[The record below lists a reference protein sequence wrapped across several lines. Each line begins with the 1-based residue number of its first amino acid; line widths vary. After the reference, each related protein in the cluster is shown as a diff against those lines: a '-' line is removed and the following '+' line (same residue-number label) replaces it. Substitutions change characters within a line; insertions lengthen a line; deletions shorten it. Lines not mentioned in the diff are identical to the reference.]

1 MADKDQSQR
10 LMITKIVCENF
21 KSYAGIVELGP
32 FNKCFTAIVGPNG
45 SGKSNVIDSMLFVFG
60 YRARRIRSKTVSVLI
75 HNSDQHQDVQSCTV
89 SVHFQKIIDD
99 ESAGDD
105 GYTVVPGSQFIVSR
119 TAFKDNSSHYRLNG
133 RKVPFKDIASLLREC
148 GIDLDHNRFLILQG
162 EVEQIALMKPK
173 ALTEHDE
180 GMLEFLEDIIGTSQY
195 KDPIAE
201 LWDKVENLNEIRGQ
215 KLNRTRAAEKEVES
229 LKDAKDEAEHYLSL
243 KKEAALKQYTLY
255 ERYKYDCS
263 QLEAKAKEKETELS
277 DRIKEV
283 DGSGKKYREGKE
295 DKLKEQK
302 KLYKEYDKLC
312 KSNDKLK
319 SELTACEQRDT
330 RLRQDLKNGS
340 SQLKKTRKLLEKEK
354 EKLQDFEATPERSER
369 EIKESET
376 KLKILRKRK
385 GEEEEKMSAVMAS
398 LKDDTKNLQEEKE
411 ELEKELVVLS
421 QKRNQEKSKFDIAQ
435 SELELYQ
442 ETFATLKNQLSE
454 VKEQLNSVKTTS
466 KEKENELKRLTKA
479 LPGLKSELIQTE
491 REYESVSSNNERTNQ
506 SLISVRSQLEEAKS
520 SLEAHKNRG
529 RVLEALMEQKM
540 SGRIPGIVGRLG
552 DLGSIDDKY
561 DVAISTAC
569 SSLDYVVVETIDTAV
584 TCVEFL
590 KKNNIGSTTFIGLD
604 KMDKWR
610 QRATTQIETPENVP
624 RLFDLVKLKDD
635 RYLTAFYYALT
646 DTLVANDLDQATRI
660 ALQGR
665 KRYRVVTLS
674 GHLID
679 SSGTMSGGGN
689 KVIKGR
695 MSSKLA
701 SDVTPSQLQQLE
713 QKLNQEEKESTVLSQ
728 RKEVLANRIRE
739 LKKEIPKTEKDIKN
753 MEREL
758 EVLKEKGKGLNV
770 RLVELEEKNSNTRID
785 PKREKEL
792 EKQAAKFRKVYETAA
807 ANTSEVDE
815 KVKILHEEIMR
826 IGESRIKGQQDQ
838 IDRIDKELNSANA
851 VITKSKVAIKTA
863 ERNIKKCRD
872 KVESLEGE
880 VEEIEKRIEG
890 TNEEMSDIEEKAKE
904 IVGKQEEIQETLK
917 EYEESLVKM
926 KAEIDVEE
934 KELQSLNEQLVDLKH
949 EMNQYSA
956 KVKENRQKIKHFQQ
970 EINALS
976 LEDKE
981 LPELTEEDLSLLNKK
996 DIEYQITMI
1005 EEELVQMSP
1014 NMSAIEEFKRK
1025 EALYNERLQELTD
1038 VTKERDQMRGEYEGL
1053 RHKRLDEFMAGFTI
1067 ISIKLKE
1074 MYQMI
1079 TLGGDAELEL
1089 VDSMDPFSEGIEL
1102 SVRPPRKSWKNISNL
1117 SGGEKT
1123 ISSLALVFALHHYK
1137 PSPLY
1142 VMDEI
1147 DAALD
1152 YKNVSI
1158 VANYIKERTKNAQFI
1173 IISLRDN
1180 MFELADR
1187 LVGIYKTDN
1196 CSKTVTINPSKILEK
1211 LLALEKLRGGVAAPP
1226 TVTSSSLLQPSSS
1239 VQ

>member
-1 MADKDQSQR
+1 
-10 LMITKIVCENF
+10 
-21 KSYAGIVELGP
+21 
-32 FNKCFTAIVGPNG
+32 
-45 SGKSNVIDSMLFVFG
+45 
-60 YRARRIRSKTVSVLI
+60 
-75 HNSDQHQDVQSCTV
+75 
-89 SVHFQKIIDD
+89 
-99 ESAGDD
+99 
-105 GYTVVPGSQFIVSR
+105 
-119 TAFKDNSSHYRLNG
+119 
-133 RKVPFKDIASLLREC
+133 
-148 GIDLDHNRFLILQG
+148 
-162 EVEQIALMKPK
+162 MKPK

-195 KDPIAE
+195 KEPIAE

-215 KLNRTRAAEKEVES
+215 KLNRARAVEKEKDS
-229 LKDAKDEAEHYLSL
+229 LEGAKNEAEHYLSL

-263 QLEAKAKEKETELS
+263 ELEAKAKEKETELA

-283 DGSGKKYREGKE
+283 DDSGKKYREGKE
-295 DKLKEQK
+295 EKLKEQK
-302 KLYKEYDKLC
+302 KLYKEYDRLC

-340 SQLKKTRKLLEKEK
+340 SQLKKTKKLLEKER

-376 KLKILRKRK
+376 KLKILQKRK
-385 GEEEEKMSAVMAS
+385 EEEEEKMSAVMAS
-398 LKDDTKNLQEEKE
+398 LKDDTKHLQEEKE

-421 QKRNQEKSKFDIAQ
+421 QKSNQEKSKFDIAQ

-454 VKEQLNSVKTTS
+454 VKEQLSSMKTTS
-466 KEKENELKRLTKA
+466 KDKENELKRLTKA

-491 REYESVSSNNERTNQ
+491 REYESVSNNNERTNQ

-569 SSLDYVVVETIDTAV
+569 SSLDHVVVETIDTAV

-610 QRATTQIETPENVP
+610 QRATTPIETPENVP
-624 RLFDLVKLKDD
+624 RLFDLVKVKDD

-665 KRYRVVTLS
+665 KRYRVVTL
-674 GHLID
+674 GGQLID

-689 KVIKGR
+689 KVMKGR

-713 QKLNQEEKESTVLSQ
+713 QKLNQEEKESIVLSQ
-728 RKEVLANRIRE
+728 RKEVLGTRIRE
-739 LKKEIPKTEKDIKN
+739 LKKEITKMEKDIKTI
-753 MEREL
+753 EREL
-758 EVLKEKGKGLNV
+758 EVLKEKEKGLNV
-770 RLVELEEKNSNTRID
+770 RLVELEEKNSNTHID

-792 EKQAAKFRKVYETAA
+792 EKQAAKFCKEYEAAA
-807 ANTSEVDE
+807 ANTSEVDQ

-851 VITKSKVAIKTA
+851 TITKSRVAIKTA
-863 ERNIKKCRD
+863 ERNTKKCRD
-872 KVESLEGE
+872 KVGSLEGE
-880 VEEIEKRIEG
+880 IEEIEKRIEG
-890 TNEEMSDIEEKAKE
+890 IKEEMSDIEEKAKE
-904 IVGKQEEIQETLK
+904 VVGKQEETQETLK
-917 EYEESLVKM
+917 QYEESLVNM

-981 LPELTEEDLSLLNKK
+981 LPELTEEELSLLNKK
-996 DIEYQITMI
+996 DVEYQITML
-1005 EEELVQMSP
+1005 EEELKQMSP
-1014 NMSAIEEFKRK
+1014 NMAAIEEFKRK
-1025 EALYNERLQELTD
+1025 EALYSERLQELTD
-1038 VTKERDQMRGEYEGL
+1038 VTKERDQVRGEYEGL
-1053 RHKRLDEFMAGFTI
+1053 RSKRLDEFMSGFTI

-1089 VDSMDPFSEGIEL
+1089 VDSMDPFSEGIVL

-1123 ISSLALVFALHHYK
+1123 LSSLALVFALHHYK

-1152 YKNVSI
+1152 FKNVSI

-1187 LVGIYKTDN
+1187 LVGIYKTNN
-1196 CSKTVTINPSKILEK
+1196 CTKTVTINPHKILEK
-1211 LLALEKLRGGVAAPP
+1211 LCGGVATPP
-1226 TVTSSSLLQPSSS
+1226 TGSSSSLQAPL